1 MGTSPCRSVWLWAAG
16 SARWGGFRRMVSS
29 VETWLVVGLGNPGD
43 QYARNRHSVGQM
55 VCDELATPLGVRFT
69 THKTPARVAEGFL
82 RPGGPKL
89 VLAKLTCFMNA
100 SGGPVSALVKFYG
113 LAPARLI
120 VIHDDLDLPF
130 DRVRLKLGGGH
141 GGHNGL
147 RDISKALGQ
156 DYLRVRVGIGRPP
169 GRQDAADFVLRDF
182 SGPERES
189 LGVLIADA
197 ADAAELIVTDGL
209 GAAQQRVHAPE

>member
-1 MGTSPCRSVWLWAAG
+1 
-16 SARWGGFRRMVSS
+16 MVSS

-55 VCDELATPLGVRFT
+55 VCDELATRLGVRFT

-89 VLAKLTCFMNA
+89 VLAKLTCFMNV